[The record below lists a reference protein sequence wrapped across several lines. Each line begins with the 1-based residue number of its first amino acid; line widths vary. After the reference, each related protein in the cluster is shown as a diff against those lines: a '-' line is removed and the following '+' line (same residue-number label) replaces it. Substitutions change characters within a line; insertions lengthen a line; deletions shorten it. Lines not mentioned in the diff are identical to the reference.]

1 MGRSKAKQSHK
12 TKRASKKNETK
23 ENNRHAESSV
33 QELLSMVESAMDELQ
48 FDQARQL
55 GERALRLEP
64 DNLKTLDVLSGLL
77 LEMGD
82 VAGASQLL
90 QRMIELE
97 PNDGFRKY
105 LSMGQLCDGKESL
118 RHYSK
123 GVEILQRL
131 LGERQGAS
139 AEADPEGS
147 GHLSRELSSA
157 YCAMAE
163 IYMTDCCFE
172 EDAKTQCAELIEK
185 GLAADPKN
193 PEALQCQASYLLV
206 KQDTEGAQQAMRRSL
221 DLWLPQHERL
231 CQGNQGEDD
240 GQDPVEVCPLS
251 YSCRVSCA
259 KVLIELEMM
268 DRASYLLVKQD
279 TEGAQQAM
287 RRSLD
292 LWLPQHERLCQG
304 NQGEDDGQDPV
315 EVCPLSYS
323 CRVSCAKVL
332 IELEMM
338 DEANA
343 VLDGLVE
350 EDDEVVDVWYLL
362 GWLNYLRAGEYMDN
376 ARFYLTKAKQVAR
389 KVHFEDSEELAH
401 IEELLAEIGTASEDD
416 GEGEGEG
423 EGDSFA
429 SDSEEEEEAME
440 V

>member
-23 ENNRHAESSV
+23 ENKHAESSV

-147 GHLSRELSSA
+147 GHLSREL
-157 YCAMAE
+157 
-163 IYMTDCCFE
+163 FE
-172 EDAKTQCAELIEK
+172 EDAETQCAELIEK

-231 CQGNQGEDD
+231 CQGNQGE
-240 GQDPVEVCPLS
+240 E
-251 YSCRVSCA
+251 
-259 KVLIELEMM
+259 
-268 DRASYLLVKQD
+268 
-279 TEGAQQAM
+279 
-287 RRSLD
+287 
-292 LWLPQHERLCQG
+292 
-304 NQGEDDGQDPV
+304 DGQDPV

-376 ARFYLTKAKQVAR
+376 ARFYLTKAKQDPEGSGHLSR
-389 KVHFEDSEELAH
+389 ELSSAYCAM
-401 IEELLAEIGTASEDD
+401 AEIYMTDCWYDFFHPLQEANAVLDGLVEEDD
-416 GEGEGEG
+416 EVVDVWYLLGWLNYLRAGEYM
-423 EGDSFA
+423 DNARFYLTKAKQA
-429 SDSEEEEEAME
+429 SVVYTSISL
-440 V
+440 

>member
-12 TKRASKKNETK
+12 TKRASKKNESK
-23 ENNRHAESSV
+23 ENQHAESSV
-33 QELLSMVESAMDELQ
+33 QELLSMVEGAMNELQ
-48 FDQARQL
+48 FDQARQF

-82 VAGASQLL
+82 ATGASQLL

-105 LSMGQLCDGKESL
+105 LSLGQLCDGKESL
-118 RHYSK
+118 RHYAK

-139 AEADPEGS
+139 AGADSEDG
-147 GHLSRELSSA
+147 GNLNRELSSA

-172 EDAKTQCAELIEK
+172 EDAETQCAELIEK
-185 GLAADPKN
+185 GVAADPNN

-231 CQGNQGEDD
+231 CQGNQDEEGV
-240 GQDPVEVCPLS
+240 QDPVCPLS
-251 YSCRVSCA
+251 YSCRVSGA
-259 KVLIELEMM
+259 KL
-268 DRASYLLVKQD
+268 
-279 TEGAQQAM
+279 
-287 RRSLD
+287 
-292 LWLPQHERLCQG
+292 
-304 NQGEDDGQDPV
+304 
-315 EVCPLSYS
+315 
-323 CRVSCAKVL
+323 L

-376 ARFYLTKAKQVAR
+376 ARFYLTKAQQVAR
-389 KVHFEDSEELAH
+389 KVHFEDPEELAH
-401 IEELLAEIGTASEDD
+401 IEELLAEIGPASED
-416 GEGEGEG
+416 EG
-423 EGDSFA
+423 EGDVEGEEDSFA
-429 SDSEEEEEAME
+429 SNSEEEEAME

>member
-23 ENNRHAESSV
+23 ENKHAESSV
-33 QELLSMVESAMDELQ
+33 EELLSMVESAMDELQ

-97 PNDGFRKY
+97 PDDGFRKY

-172 EDAKTQCAELIEK
+172 GDAETQCAELIER

-231 CQGNQGEDD
+231 CQGNQGE
-240 GQDPVEVCPLS
+240 E
-251 YSCRVSCA
+251 
-259 KVLIELEMM
+259 
-268 DRASYLLVKQD
+268 
-279 TEGAQQAM
+279 
-287 RRSLD
+287 
-292 LWLPQHERLCQG
+292 
-304 NQGEDDGQDPV
+304 DGQDPV

-416 GEGEGEG
+416 VEGEGEG

>member
-1 MGRSKAKQSHK
+1 MRGGCS
-12 TKRASKKNETK
+12 
-23 ENNRHAESSV
+23 
-33 QELLSMVESAMDELQ
+33 
-48 FDQARQL
+48 
-55 GERALRLEP
+55 
-64 DNLKTLDVLSGLL
+64 
-77 LEMGD
+77 
-82 VAGASQLL
+82 
-90 QRMIELE
+90 
-97 PNDGFRKY
+97 
-105 LSMGQLCDGKESL
+105 
-118 RHYSK
+118 
-123 GVEILQRL
+123 
-131 LGERQGAS
+131 
-139 AEADPEGS
+139 
-147 GHLSRELSSA
+147 
-157 YCAMAE
+157 
-163 IYMTDCCFE
+163 FE
-172 EDAKTQCAELIEK
+172 EDAETQCAELIEK

-240 GQDPVEVCPLS
+240 GQDPVCPLS
-251 YSCRVSCA
+251 YSCRV
-259 KVLIELEMM
+259 
-268 DRASYLLVKQD
+268 
-279 TEGAQQAM
+279 
-287 RRSLD
+287 
-292 LWLPQHERLCQG
+292 
-304 NQGEDDGQDPV
+304 N
-315 EVCPLSYS
+315 
-323 CRVSCAKVL
+323 CAKVL

-401 IEELLAEIGTASEDD
+401 IEELLAEIGAASEDD
-416 GEGEGEG
+416 VEGEGEG